1 MLKTLCLMLLFAT
14 AVTARAQD
22 PATAEDNGQQ
32 QQTTEQEKSA
42 DAVAAKQKE
51 AEAKTPDSFKPTE
64 RIDEDHSIAFPVDI

>member
-1 MLKTLCLMLLFAT
+1 MLKTFCLMLLVAT

-22 PATAEDNGQQ
+22 PATAKDNGPQ

-42 DAVAAKQKE
+42 DAAAAKQKE
-51 AEAKTPDSFKPTE
+51 PEPKTPDSFNPTE